1 MKTKLLTIKGIDKA
15 IPAVMLYCLSI
26 FFTVQTVSAQGEN
39 WRLVTNM
46 PTPRHDAASCI
57 ADGKIYVIG
66 GMSHEY
72 EGARTFFNMVTRY
85 DPESETWD
93 TCASL
98 PQQRIGAF
106 ACYMNDGIYLFGGCK
121 NFSSSNATTI
131 YIYDIEMDQWT
142 SGTEMP
148 QGTSY
153 AEGCILD
160 NKVYLIG
167 GLESGTTDWAITNRV
182 LRYDPAEDLWDTLA
196 SMNQARAH
204 LSASVFDD
212 KIYAIGGIDQ
222 MAGTIYDVVEVYDP
236 VLDQWTIKNPIPTK
250 ICFHSSIAFGDRI
263 WVMSGTPEASDTNI
277 DSVYIY
283 TPVSDSWSTSTL
295 EDVPSVNCWD
305 PQMLTHDEKIYL
317 LCGSSGISFGD
328 VSEVIAFDFPVA
340 RVQTDTAIS
349 GESFEVLFYE
359 DGDIFVTPSGTKAE
373 KTAIETA
380 SILNVSGA
388 TGQEITIQLDSPGS
402 YWIYGIASDERLD
415 HGYSSVLTVAT
426 SVNDEKIPDLRFYP
440 NPAGDYLT
448 IELPFTGDISL
459 VDILGRELA
468 AIPDVMRKTTIPVS
482 EISRGIYFLR
492 VSNGTN
498 CLVERVVVE

>member
-1 MKTKLLTIKGIDKA
+1 
-15 IPAVMLYCLSI
+15 
-26 FFTVQTVSAQGEN
+26 
-39 WRLVTNM
+39 M
-46 PTPRHDAASCI
+46 PTPRHDVASCV

-85 DPESETWD
+85 DPESEAWD

-106 ACYMNDGIYLFGGCK
+106 ACYMNNGIYLFGGCK
-121 NFSSSNATTI
+121 NFGSSNATTM

-204 LSASVFDD
+204 LSASVFDN

-222 MAGTIYDVVEVYDP
+222 MPGILYDVMEEYDP
-236 VLDQWTIKNPIPTK
+236 VLDKWTIKNPIPTK

-263 WVMSGTPEASDTNI
+263 WVMSGTPETSDTYI

-283 TPVSDSWSTSTL
+283 TPVSDSWITSAV
-295 EDVPSVNCWD
+295 EDVPSLNFWD
-305 PQMLTHDEKIYL
+305 PQLLTYDEKVYL
-317 LCGSSGISFGD
+317 LCGSNGISFGD
-328 VSEVIAFDFPVA
+328 VPEVIEFDFPIVR
-340 RVQTDTAIS
+340 RVNDDGVQIDK
-349 GESFEVLFYE
+349 SFDVLFYE
-359 DGDIFVTPSGTKAE
+359 DGKIYVTPEDTPAE
-373 KTAIETA
+373 KTAIEAADDQPISGTA
-380 SILNVSGA
+380 GETVTLLL
-388 TGQEITIQLDSPGS
+388 EEPGT
-402 YWIYGIASDERLD
+402 YRIYGITSDGRLD
-415 HGYSSVLTVAT
+415 RGYSSVVVADPS
-426 SVNDEKIPDLRFYP
+426 SVSLENIHDFKVCP
-440 NPAGDYLT
+440 NPARDMVS
-448 IELPFTGDISL
+448 IDLPVIGDIQL
-459 VDILGRELA
+459 LDMLGRELN
-468 AIPDVMRKTTIPVS
+468 R
-482 EISRGIYFLR
+482 ISNVAGETVLSLSNLPQGVYFLR
-492 VSNGTN
+492 VDYGQDFAVQKL
-498 CLVERVVVE
+498 LVE